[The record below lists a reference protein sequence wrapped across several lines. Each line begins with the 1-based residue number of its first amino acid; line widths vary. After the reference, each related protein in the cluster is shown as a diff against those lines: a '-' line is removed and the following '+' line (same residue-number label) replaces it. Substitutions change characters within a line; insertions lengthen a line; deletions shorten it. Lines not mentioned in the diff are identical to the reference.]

1 MRSSCLWRFAVGRA
15 CKSGGND
22 GKEVF
27 VLYEGKYL
35 CLTLFLQFHV
45 YFSSTK
51 SVSIIGTI
59 ISDTGK
65 YLIIYDVDFS

>member
-35 CLTLFLQFHV
+35 CLPLFLQFHV
-45 YFSSTK
+45 YFSSKK